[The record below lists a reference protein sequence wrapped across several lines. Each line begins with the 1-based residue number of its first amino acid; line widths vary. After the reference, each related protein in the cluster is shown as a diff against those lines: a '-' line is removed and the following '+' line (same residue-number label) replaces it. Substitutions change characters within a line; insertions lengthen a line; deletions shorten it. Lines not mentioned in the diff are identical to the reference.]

1 MATIAPNDRSLSD
14 GSSGGARKLWST
26 VWGHVRGIQK
36 PLSLTLLLVFGASVA
51 ACQPGSYQAPVENLT
66 DPEPAIALEKIAWLD
81 DPKSY
86 EGPSTAVLDS
96 SAVEQLPG
104 PAPEPATPL
113 TVVSQD
119 LAGDVEV
126 TIESAERIIAVD
138 LAGSLAQTLWGLGY
152 GDRLVGRDISTT
164 IPGADDIPVVTGT
177 GHAISPEA
185 VLELRPDLIL
195 TDGTVGP
202 IDVMLQLREAGIP
215 LVFIREP
222 AGLDQPA
229 AQATRVAEVLGQPQ
243 RGEELAVRINQE
255 IAEVER
261 IIEANVPSRSSEKL
275 RMVFLYLRGS
285 NGIYYLFGE
294 ESGAGDLIRA
304 LGGIDVASEIG
315 WKGLRPVTDEA
326 LIAANPDLILVMSTG
341 LDSVGG
347 VDQLVELKPAIGLT
361 QAGTQRR
368 FVDMADNEVLGFGPR
383 TPQVLDA
390 LARAIYAP
398 GQ

>member
-1 MATIAPNDRSLSD
+1 M
-14 GSSGGARKLWST
+14 
-26 VWGHVRGIQK
+26 WGHFRGTK
-36 PLSLTLLLVFGASVA
+36 RPVFLTLLVALGTSVSG
-51 ACQPGSYQAPVENLT
+51 CQPGSYQPVEES
-66 DPEPAIALEKIAWLD
+66 PAEIQPAIPLEEIAWLD

-86 EGPSTAVLDS
+86 EGPSTAVLDG
-96 SAVEQLPG
+96 SAAQPLAG
-104 PAPEPATPL
+104 PVPEPATPL
-113 TVVSQD
+113 TVVSRD

-164 IPGADDIPVVTGT
+164 IPGAEDIPVVTGT

-229 AQATRVAEVLGQPQ
+229 NQARRVAEVLGQPQ
-243 RGEELAVRINQE
+243 RGEELALQIDQE

-261 IIEANVPSRSSEKL
+261 IISANVPSHPSDKL

-315 WKGLRPVTDEA
+315 WEGLRPVTDEA
-326 LIAANPDLILVMSTG
+326 LIAANPDLILVMTTG

-361 QAGTQRR
+361 RAGTQRR

>member
-1 MATIAPNDRSLSD
+1 
-14 GSSGGARKLWST
+14 
-26 VWGHVRGIQK
+26 VWGHVRGRK
-36 PLSLTLLLVFGASVA
+36 RPLSLALLIAFAVSVG
-51 ACQPGSYQAPVENLT
+51 ACQPGSYQATTGEPTSTAPVF
-66 DPEPAIALEKIAWLD
+66 PLEDIDWLD

-86 EGPSTAVLDS
+86 EGPSTAVLDNT
-96 SAVEQLPG
+96 AVEPLPG

-113 TVVSQD
+113 TVVSED
-119 LAGDVEV
+119 LAGDVQV

-164 IPGADDIPVVTGT
+164 IPGAEEIPVVTGT

-222 AGLDQPA
+222 AGIDQPG
-229 AQATRVAEVLGQPQ
+229 AQARRVAEVLGQPE
-243 RGEELAVRINQE
+243 RGQELATRINQE

-261 IIEANVPSRSSEKL
+261 IISANVPSDPSDKL

-315 WKGLRPVTDEA
+315 WEGLRPVTDEA

-347 VDQLVELKPAIGLT
+347 VDQLVELKPAIRLT

>member
-1 MATIAPNDRSLSD
+1 M
-14 GSSGGARKLWST
+14 
-26 VWGHVRGIQK
+26 WGHVRGRK
-36 PLSLTLLLVFGASVA
+36 RPLSLALLVAFAVSVG
-51 ACQPGSYQAPVENLT
+51 ACQPGSYQATAE
-66 DPEPAIALEKIAWLD
+66 EPTSTAPIVPLEDIDWLD
-81 DPKSY
+81 DPKRY
-86 EGPSTAVLDS
+86 EGPSTAVLDN
-96 SAVEQLPG
+96 SAVEPLPG
-104 PAPEPATPL
+104 PTPEPATPL
-113 TVVSQD
+113 TVVSED
-119 LAGDVEV
+119 LAGDVQV

-164 IPGADDIPVVTGT
+164 IPGAEEIPVVTGT

-222 AGLDQPA
+222 AGINQPA
-229 AQATRVAEVLGQPQ
+229 AQARRVAEVLGQPE
-243 RGEELAVRINQE
+243 RGQELATRINQE

-261 IIEANVPSRSSEKL
+261 IISANVPSDPSDKL

-315 WKGLRPVTDEA
+315 WEGLRPVTDEA